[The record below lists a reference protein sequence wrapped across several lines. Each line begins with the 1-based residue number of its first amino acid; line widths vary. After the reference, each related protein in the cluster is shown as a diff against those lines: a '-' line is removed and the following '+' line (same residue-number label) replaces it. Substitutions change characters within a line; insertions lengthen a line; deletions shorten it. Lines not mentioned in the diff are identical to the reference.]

1 MMRQKFTLGILGLAL
16 LAGCTGNPAPE
27 QEVVISKAPA
37 IDAPT
42 APASRPTEPYTKS
55 MAGYRFTVPADWE
68 AQPPKS
74 EFVLGEFSIP
84 GEGGPARL
92 TLSSAGG
99 GIEANL
105 DRWRGQVQRGPKD
118 PEPRESEIEF
128 DGTKGTLL
136 ELAGTYSDMF
146 SGGSPTRDWRM
157 LGVAVPIGGT
167 NYFLKLTGPA
177 GTVDPRRDE
186 FVKFVTSARSDR

>member
-1 MMRQKFTLGILGLAL
+1 MA
-16 LAGCTGNPAPE
+16 AGCSGGAKPTDEAEIPR
-27 QEVVISKAPA
+27 APA
-37 IDAPT
+37 IDAPVKAAT
-42 APASRPTEPYTKS
+42 PSEPYTKS
-55 MAGYRFTVPADWE
+55 VAGYEFTVPADWE

-84 GEGGPARL
+84 GPGGTARL

-105 DRWRGQVQRGPKD
+105 DRWKGQIQRGPKD

-128 DGTKGTLL
+128 ARQKGTLL

-146 SGGSPTRDWRM
+146 SGGSPSKDWRM
-157 LGVAVPIGGT
+157 LGVAVPLEGT

-177 GTVDPRRDE
+177 STVDPRREE
-186 FVKFVTSARSDR
+186 FLKFIASAKKDH